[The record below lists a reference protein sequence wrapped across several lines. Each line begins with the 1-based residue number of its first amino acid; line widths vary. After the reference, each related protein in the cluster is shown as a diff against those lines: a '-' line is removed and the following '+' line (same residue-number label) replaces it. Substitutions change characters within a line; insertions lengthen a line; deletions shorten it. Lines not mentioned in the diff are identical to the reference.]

1 VSVLSPRRCPRCRE
15 EYVATAITC
24 VDCGVALVSEG
35 ELGEAPVT
43 ELPASDALVQVRV
56 ENPVWI
62 RALAERL
69 AEEGIPS
76 RVELL
81 DSDSL
86 AARRHGAPCSLWV
99 RPEDAERA
107 RQVDAALRRSQLP
120 DLPEDASPEWRDAE
134 GCPACGS
141 ALEPE
146 AAECSECGLSFGA
159 PEE

>member
-1 VSVLSPRRCPRCRE
+1 MSGLPPRRCPRCRE
-15 EYVATAITC
+15 EYVATALTC
-24 VDCGVALVSEG
+24 VDCGVALVAEG
-35 ELGEAPVT
+35 DLDEAPAT

-81 DSDSL
+81 ESD
-86 AARRHGAPCSLWV
+86 ARTARRHGAPCALRV

-107 RQVDAALRRSQLP
+107 RQVDAALLRAQLP
-120 DLPEDASPEWRDAE
+120 DLPEDASPEWREAE
-134 GCPACGS
+134 GCPACGTPL
-141 ALEPE
+141 APE
-146 AAECSECGLSFGA
+146 AVECPECGLAFGA